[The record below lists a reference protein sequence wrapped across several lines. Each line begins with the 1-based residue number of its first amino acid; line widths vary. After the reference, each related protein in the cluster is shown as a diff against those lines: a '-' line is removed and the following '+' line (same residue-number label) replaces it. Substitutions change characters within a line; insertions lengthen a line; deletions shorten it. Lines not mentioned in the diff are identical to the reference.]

1 MSLTT
6 LKLLI
11 IALYAELA
19 PFFLLYGHLLI
30 SHWFMRLAE
39 SNKKF
44 IQPALVDFATIN
56 SHKYEP
62 AYPS

>member
-1 MSLTT
+1 
-6 LKLLI
+6 
-11 IALYAELA
+11 
-19 PFFLLYGHLLI
+19 
-30 SHWFMRLAE
+30 MRLAE

-62 AYPS
+62 APPSWPETHLPRPASGKEEVRRSRQGFMRAGACDF